1 MSVGPVKTRK
11 QIAAEET
18 QRVIVEAA
26 SRLFL
31 KHGYHTTSIGQIA
44 AEAGVAI
51 QTIYNAIGAKRDLLS
66 RVLDFAAAGE
76 RAPTPVAQFMREQAE
91 LEPDPRR
98 LIAQI
103 VDLWRTALPRTAPI
117 FRIIREVAP
126 TDPEIAE
133 LERTRAAQRLTN
145 YGHAATMLA
154 QRGALR
160 NGLTI
165 EAAAA
170 AIFAIGHPETY
181 RTLVLDGDWNNTA
194 WAAWAQSTLEHTL
207 LEPSRHPPNGNP

>member
-1 MSVGPVKTRK
+1 M
-11 QIAAEET
+11 
-18 QRVIVEAA
+18 IVEAA

-31 KHGYHTTSIGQIA
+31 ERGYHATSIALIA
-44 AEAGVAI
+44 SEAGVAI
-51 QTIYNAIGAKRDLLS
+51 QTIYNAIGSKRDLLS

-76 RAPTPVAQFMREQAE
+76 RAPAPVAQFMREQAE

-98 LIAQI
+98 LIAQL
-103 VDLWRTALPRTAPI
+103 VDLWHTALPRTAPI
-117 FRIIREVAP
+117 FRIIREVAA

-133 LERTRAAQRLTN
+133 LDRTRAAQRLSN

-154 QRGALR
+154 KHGALR
-160 NGLTI
+160 KGLTI

-181 RTLVLDGDWNNTA
+181 RTLVLDGDWSNTDWTA
-194 WAAWAQSTLEHTL
+194 WAQGTLEDTL
-207 LEPSRHPPNGNP
+207 LKP